1 MKYEYSVNGKTYT
14 LPEEEV
20 QAFLKH
26 YPNAELIREIS
37 DPPGKQTGVAGEA
50 ATVAPD
56 EIAAATGLASGTSL
70 SESPSLAAPLQTPI
84 AQEINDPIKQTS
96 LPSNFPP
103 FWYSF
108 SQLLATLGKF
118 LCIHFL
124 CLSDLNGIFSP

>member
-37 DPPGKQTGVAGEA
+37 DTPGKQTGVAGEA

-56 EIAAATGLASGTSL
+56 EMAAATGLASGTSL

-84 AQEINDPIKQTS
+84 AQTAQEDNINKLLQQTYEEGSSMS
-96 LPSNFPP
+96 LN
-103 FWYSF
+103 
-108 SQLLATLGKF
+108 QRAEF
-118 LCIHFL
+118 LY
-124 CLSDLNGIFSP
+124 NT

>member
-37 DPPGKQTGVAGEA
+37 DTPGKQTGVAGEA

-70 SESPSLAAPLQTPI
+70 SESPSLAAPLQTTI
-84 AQEINDPIKQTS
+84 AQEINDPIKQTG
-96 LPSNFPP
+96 LPSNF
-103 FWYSF
+103 
-108 SQLLATLGKF
+108 F
-118 LCIHFL
+118 LEEDRK
-124 CLSDLNGIFSP
+124 SVV